1 MTNQTHPAIFD
12 GHNDVLLKI
21 HQKGSGKGH
30 NFFQDQEDGH
40 LDFPRARRANFRGGL
55 FAVFPPNP
63 ASVPPPKDRLVHQAQ
78 GYEVEMAPPL
88 DYPYAHRVT
97 REMIDLLFQI
107 EQTSRG
113 QFQVV
118 TSKGSLNESFHSGV
132 MTAVL
137 HLEGAEAVQPDLDN
151 LEEFYQLGMRSLG
164 ITWSRENAFGFGVPF
179 KIPSSPDIGPGLK
192 APGKALVK
200 ACNQLGVM
208 IDLAHLNE
216 KGFWDVAELSDAP
229 LVSSHSA
236 AHSLIPRSRNLTDQQ
251 LKAIAETNG
260 LVGVTFSVNDLDGG
274 QKPKKDAPLSAVV
287 RHIQYLAD
295 LMGVDH
301 VAFGSDLDGTTI
313 PSQIGDVSGFPKLV
327 PALQQAGFQSQE
339 LRKICH
345 QNWLRVL
352 GETWKSE

>member
-1 MTNQTHPAIFD
+1 MVDQNHPPIFD

-21 HQKGSGKGH
+21 HRQGSGEGQI
-30 NFFQDQEDGH
+30 FFQDQEDGH

-63 ASVPPPKDRLVHQAQ
+63 ASVPPPKDRLILQEQ
-78 GYEVEMAPPL
+78 GYEVKMAPPL
-88 DYPYAHRVT
+88 DYPYAQRVT
-97 REMIDLLFQI
+97 REMIALLFQI
-107 EQTSRG
+107 EKVSG
-113 QFQVV
+113 GKFQVV
-118 TSKGSLNESFHSGV
+118 TSADSLNESFHSGV

-151 LEEFYQLGMRSLG
+151 LDEFYQLGMRSLG

-179 KIPSSPDIGPGLK
+179 KIPGSPDTGPGLK
-192 APGKALVK
+192 DPGKVLVK

-216 KGFWDVAELSDAP
+216 KGFWDVAELTTAP

-236 AHSLIPRSRNLTDQQ
+236 AHALIPRSRNLTDPQ
-251 LKAIAETNG
+251 LRAIAETNG

-287 RHIQYLAD
+287 RHVRYLVD

-301 VAFGSDLDGTTI
+301 VGFGSDLDGTTI
-313 PSQIGDVSGFPKLV
+313 PSRIKDVGGFSHLIL
-327 PALQQAGFQSQE
+327 ALQEAGFQDEE

-345 QNWLRVL
+345 QNWLRAL
-352 GETWKSE
+352 GETWN